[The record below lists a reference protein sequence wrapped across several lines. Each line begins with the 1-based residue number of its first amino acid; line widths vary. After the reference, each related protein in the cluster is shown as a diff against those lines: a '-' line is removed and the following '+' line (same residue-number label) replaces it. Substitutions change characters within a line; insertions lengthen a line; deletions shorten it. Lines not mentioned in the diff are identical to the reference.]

1 MLGLWQKGT
10 VTWLGEDN
18 TVHDVGMCGT
28 CTFGSAEDDDYHTWA
43 WGSINLKTQEVTP
56 V

>member
-1 MLGLWQKGT
+1 MKARQDYAYVNL
-10 VTWLGEDN
+10 D
-18 TVHDVGMCGT
+18 GT
-28 CTFGSAEDDDYHTWA
+28 CLVGSAEDDDYHTWA

>member
-1 MLGLWQKGT
+1 MKAQQDYAYVNLDGTCLVCGKKGT
-10 VTWLGEDN
+10 VTWL
-18 TVHDVGMCGT
+18 
-28 CTFGSAEDDDYHTWA
+28 EDDDYHTWA